1 MPAVQAA
8 VPSQQD
14 LPATDNPSLQLNR
27 MQEELERQRVQQ
39 QISND
44 KPSAKINSQAR
55 SQTKRSLPDIRF
67 QLNGLHFPVSQI
79 LSKEELDVII
89 QKYVGRE
96 ISLRDLYVI
105 VDEINALY
113 DAKGYINAR
122 AILTPQTIK
131 KGIVT
136 IDLVEGK
143 TGHIQLTGNA
153 TTRDKYILNRVHLE
167 KDKVAKL
174 TEISDALIRF
184 NATNDAQLGLVLKAG
199 EETGTTDYEIR
210 VQEPPRHVVRFFSD
224 NAGSKNNGE
233 YRYGMSLFNA
243 SLTGNRDALG
253 ITLLSSQGTR
263 SGAVSYNAPINTY
276 GTKLGL
282 SYSTNRVRVVDGELE
297 PLNVKGSGH
306 ALGASLV
313 HPLTVTENIKSQIG
327 LEYSYQRSR
336 TDFSSNPWVNDKNNG
351 VSAFYDRIS
360 YGERSA
366 FYQKYSYK
374 YGRNVNILKEN
385 NRYGKANI
393 SYVFQKGY
401 ASNELS
407 SIRFDGQLATTTY
420 LPSAE
425 QFYIGGAY
433 SVRGYEESLLGA
445 DSGVNI
451 SAEHSIPI
459 LAGKMNA
466 YVFSD
471 YGYIWGKNAYQDRT
485 LLSTGVGF
493 KGNITKYF
501 SFNTSVGFPLKT
513 TINDS
518 DVDSARFHFM
528 INAQF

>member
-1 MPAVQAA
+1 MAQAES
-8 VPSQQD
+8 VPPTPTP
-14 LPATDNPSLQLNR
+14 PATDTSSLQLNR
-27 MQEELERQRVQQ
+27 VQEELERQRLQQ
-39 QISND
+39 QLSND
-44 KPSAKINSQAR
+44 KPSAKINSQSR
-55 SQTKRSLPDIRF
+55 NQPHKTLPDIRF
-67 QLNGLHFPVSQI
+67 QLNGINLPSSQI
-79 LSKEELDVII
+79 LTKEELNIVTS
-89 QKYVGRE
+89 KYVGRE

-131 KGIVT
+131 KGVVT

-143 TGHIQLTGNA
+143 TGHIQMTGNA
-153 TTRDKYILNRVHLE
+153 TTRDRYILNRIHLE
-167 KDKVAKL
+167 KDKVANL
-174 TEISDALIRF
+174 AEISDALIRF

-210 VQEPPRHVVRFFSD
+210 VQEPPRHTVRFFSD
-224 NAGSKNNGE
+224 NAGSKNNGQ

-243 SLTGNRDALG
+243 SLTGNRDSLS

-263 SGAVSYNAPINTY
+263 SGVVAYNAPINTY

-282 SYSTNRVRVVDGELE
+282 SYSANRVRVVDGDLE
-297 PLNVKGSGH
+297 PLGVKGRGH
-306 ALGASLV
+306 ILGASLV
-313 HPLTVTENIKSQIG
+313 HPLTVTEKVKSQIG

-336 TDFSSNPWVNDKNNG
+336 TDFSSTPWVDDKNNG

-374 YGRNVNILKEN
+374 SGRNVNILKQN
-385 NRYGKANI
+385 NRYGRANI
-393 SYVFQKGY
+393 SYFFQKGY
-401 ASNELS
+401 ESNELS

-459 LAGKMNA
+459 LAGKVNA

-518 DVDSARFHFM
+518 DVDSARFHFT